1 MGITWTLSVNAT
13 YYQSMNF
20 QMTTK
25 ILTFFK
31 YCVCVSFR
39 KQSVVFT
46 FLLTTVY
53 TGHLETGVVLWMLL
67 FCSIN
72 YIHIWESPWRCLDTD
87 NFTIVSPTELALI
100 QGAANCVWDHY
111 WKMSETISWL
121 EGGILVIQRP
131 LPLYYNMLASS
142 KTDNSLIQASELL
155 GHDCC
160 T

>member
-1 MGITWTLSVNAT
+1 MGTNWTLSVNAT
-13 YYQSMNF
+13 YYQSTNF

-25 ILTFFK
+25 IPTFFK
-31 YCVCVSFR
+31 YCVCVIQKTVCCVCVFIDYCVNRSFR
-39 KQSVVFT
+39 NRSGLMNVAVLFHKLIYTYENHHEDAQT
-46 FLLTTVY
+46 LTILLQFLQQNWHLYRGLQIVY
-53 TGHLETGVVLWMLL
+53 E
-67 FCSIN
+67 I
-72 YIHIWESPWRCLDTD
+72 I
-87 NFTIVSPTELALI
+87 
-100 QGAANCVWDHY
+100 
-111 WKMSETISWL
+111 TISWL